1 MADSLKKLNALKSLT
16 VKNGDLKDIDFVSGM
31 PELEYLNITGGY
43 VSDVSLL
50 TENKKLKVFVCIDNP
65 VVNTDL
71 LDNVTVIN

>member
-1 MADSLKKLNALKSLT
+1 
-16 VKNGDLKDIDFVSGM
+16 M